1 MTSISI
7 VMESLLY
14 LQQQYKSRIMD
25 ILNDQ
30 EISLIEREFY
40 SESPNW
46 YTNNSLN
53 NIIDTLVWLT
63 YDKETKKNILDKELE
78 EYFES

>member
-1 MTSISI
+1 
-7 VMESLLY
+7 MESLLY

-30 EISLIEREFY
+30 DIPLIEREFY

-46 YTNNSLN
+46 YTNNSLK
-53 NIIDTLVWLT
+53 NIIDTLVWLS
-63 YDKETKKNILDKELE
+63 YDKETKKNILDRELD

>member
-1 MTSISI
+1 
-7 VMESLLY
+7 MESLLY

-30 EISLIEREFY
+30 DIPLIEREFY

-53 NIIDTLVWLT
+53 NIIDTLVWLS
-63 YDKETKKNILDKELE
+63 YDDKTKKNLLDNELE
-78 EYFES
+78 EYFRNE